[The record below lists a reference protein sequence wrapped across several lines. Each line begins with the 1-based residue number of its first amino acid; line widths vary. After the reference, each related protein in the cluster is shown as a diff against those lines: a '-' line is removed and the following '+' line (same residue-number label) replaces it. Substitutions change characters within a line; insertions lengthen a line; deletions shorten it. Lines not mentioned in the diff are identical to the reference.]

1 MKKILTFLVML
12 LCSVSILMAQP
23 KGDPTNVPTISN
35 SATVE
40 NNPGQAVTDQ
50 PAVAPKFPYQ
60 AVVRDQTAKNLFSNQ
75 PVKINIKITENGENN
90 VVFEENHNAETNL
103 NGMVSILIGGGTNVS
118 GNLTDIEWNN
128 NVIVAATF
136 KDSTDQVIS
145 LVETPVMP
153 VPYALQA
160 DNSAF
165 TITTPQIVNYLSSSN
180 TDKNDVDSVL
190 QAIVD
195 NPNGLKQYCKDTVYH
210 YFMNHKAEMRDLA
223 LYFIGLVDTND
234 IKDAN
239 NAVSPVVKTKALE
252 LVKQYIKDNKD
263 AAKEILMYYLSQA
276 TKQDVKDLWDA
287 VTSNPAFDTVG
298 EVIADT
304 AVKYVKAHPQ
314 MVQDVVEYYIG
325 QATVSQVNYLH
336 NLLKSN
342 TAVYGRLVQ
351 IFDTHLKNYLDSK
364 HYLTGICE
372 KPTGGYDTISF
383 CDLAAR
389 VKTLQNSVMD
399 NCAFTAEQTGDKVFT
414 LTTQSSFEGDTFEY
428 EIVCGSNTITLS
440 NNDVEQLSLSENKKS
455 MVIRVIY
462 DAVQT
467 SGCALK
473 ITRRSNTYG
482 CNRTVSVN
490 F

>member
-1 MKKILTFLVML
+1 
-12 LCSVSILMAQP
+12 MAQ
-23 KGDPTNVPTISN
+23 
-35 SATVE
+35 E
-40 NNPGQAVTDQ
+40 
-50 PAVAPKFPYQ
+50 APKFPYQ
-60 AVVRDQTAKNLFSNQ
+60 AVVRDMTAKNLYSNH

-165 TITTPQIVNYLSSSN
+165 TITTPQIVNYLTSSN

-276 TKQDVKDLWDA
+276 TKQDVKDLWNA

-304 AVKYVKAHPQ
+304 AVKYVKAHPELVRSVAQ
-314 MVQDVVEYYIG
+314 YYFDH
-325 QATVSQVNYLH
+325 ATVAQVNEVH
-336 NLLKSN
+336 NMLKGN
-342 TAVYGRLVQ
+342 AAVYGRLVQ
-351 IFDTHLKNYLDSK
+351 IFDNHLKNYLEANG
-364 HYLTGICE
+364 YLTGVC
-372 KPTGGYDTISF
+372 PNNNNGNDTISF
-383 CDLAAR
+383 CDLVTR
-389 VKTLQNSVMD
+389 VKTLQNSVLD
-399 NCAFTAEQTGDKVFT
+399 NCAIT
-414 LTTQSSFEGDTFEY
+414 LTVDNTTTATSGYPTVTIDGQVDL
-428 EIVCGSNTITLS
+428 SNELTITITNGTEPITVLANALGYS
-440 NNDVEQLSLSENKKS
+440 NNGKTVTVNIQLAMSNQQL
-455 MVIRVIY
+455 VPG
-462 DAVQT
+462 AT
-467 SGCALK
+467 
-473 ITRRSNTYG
+473 ITVVHQSNTYG
-482 CNRTVSVN
+482 CTRTVTQALN
-490 F
+490 

>member
-12 LCSVSILMAQP
+12 CCSVSILMAQP
-23 KGDPTNVPTISN
+23 TSPQTSQQLEVLTP
-35 SATVE
+35 
-40 NNPGQAVTDQ
+40 NNPEPTGTTAT
-50 PAVAPKFPYQ
+50 VAPKFPYQ

-118 GNLTDIEWNN
+118 GNLTNIEWNN

-165 TITTPQIVNYLSSSN
+165 TITTTQIVNYLKNAN
-180 TDKNDVDSVL
+180 TNSEDVDSVL

-304 AVKYVKAHPQ
+304 AVKYVKAHPELVRSVAQ
-314 MVQDVVEYYIG
+314 YYIDH
-325 QATVSQVNYLH
+325 ATVAQVNEVH
-336 NLLKSN
+336 NMLKGN
-342 TAVYGRLVQ
+342 AAVYGRLVQ
-351 IFDTHLKNYLDSK
+351 IFDNHLKNYLEANG
-364 HYLTGICE
+364 YLTGVC
-372 KPTGGYDTISF
+372 PNNNNGNDTISF
-383 CDLAAR
+383 CELVTR
-389 VKTLQNSVMD
+389 LETLQNSVLD

-428 EIVCGSNTITLS
+428 ELVCGSTTTPLT
-440 NNDVEQLSLSENKKS
+440 NNDVVLVSLSENKKS
-455 MVIRVIY
+455 MTIQVIY
-462 DAVQT
+462 EAQSF